1 MTVLLLENQ
10 SSLQPHFDV
19 SQQCTCTR
27 VTELV
32 EVYVEC
38 HCPHPDALGTTA
50 AAGETV
56 VLSLLSQGKAEDI
69 AA

>member
-10 SSLQPHFDV
+10 SSLQPRCNF
-19 SQQCTCTR
+19 SQQCTSTR

-32 EVYVEC
+32 EAYVEC
-38 HCPHPDALGTTA
+38 PCLHPDALGTTA
-50 AAGETV
+50 VAGGTV
-56 VLSLLSQGKAEDI
+56 VLILLSQGKAEDT